1 MSHLSNSIYCLFLE
15 KKLKIN
21 NTRFLVLPILM
32 LLSFNVMAKS
42 ISELWDSAKTPSTC
56 MIMDENGKS
65 VDIFNIT
72 GTEINN
78 KKEVIGYKVEHVDRS
93 KINSL
98 MFSLFAMSLSYGFLP
113 AEQERIEA
121 KKRINELEKELES
134 MQPIKTY
141 GSILTTEGYIVFKAD
156 GYLKRY
162 SATVTLECK

>member
-1 MSHLSNSIYCLFLE
+1 M
-15 KKLKIN
+15 KTKM
-21 NTRFLVLPILM
+21 RFHVLPFLLILFV
-32 LLSFNVMAKS
+32 SFNATAKS
-42 ISELWDSAKTPSTC
+42 NIERNISSKMPTTC
-56 MIMDENGKS
+56 TINGENNKL
-65 VDIFNIT
+65 VDVFDIT
-72 GTEINN
+72 GVEINK

-162 SATVTLECK
+162 PSTVTLECN